1 MSKLKCVECPYS
13 EYNEWIGEL
22 WCTRKVR
29 QVNCDDTCDKNE
41 DGDHHEG

>member
-1 MSKLKCVECPYS
+1 MGKLKCVECPYS
-13 EYNEWIGEL
+13 EYNEYFGEL

-29 QVNCDDTCDKNE
+29 QVNWDDTCDKSE